1 LETFHR
7 ILDETANLQQ
17 NMHTEVIVL
26 VAQVAKW
33 GETPVL
39 RMDKRVLGSLGLS
52 VGDTVNILKCGDDIV
67 VNPEHGIDWYLQ
79 DYERPSADESW
90 EHLEPK
96 GREKW

>member
-1 LETFHR
+1 
-7 ILDETANLQQ
+7 
-17 NMHTEVIVL
+17 M

-52 VGDTVNILKCGDDIV
+52 VGDTVNIQKSGGDIIV
-67 VNPEHGIDWYLQ
+67 KPEHGIDWYLQ
-79 DYERPSADESW
+79 DYERPTATESW
-90 EHLEPK
+90 DNLEAE